1 MNPGAAS
8 PRFSSTDWSELIE
21 RGRER
26 GTVTQ
31 EEVFEVLD
39 LDADHL
45 DSDLAWIRSEL
56 SERGIKLDE
65 SVDLLSVSDLESAA
79 QSPARAV
86 DEDEPDGDAEGEEGD
101 GIGDP
106 GGEIDDPSVEI
117 EARLQAVLAD
127 PLGGIDVATDDSGQ
141 GRRLHLVRPG
151 RHSSADRGGSADPV
165 RVYLK
170 EIGQVALLTAAEEVS
185 LARRIEAG
193 TQAAVRL
200 AELSAAGRLEELES
214 TPRRRLE
221 RTARDGERAK
231 SDLIQANLR
240 LVVSI
245 AKRYVGRGMQLLD
258 LIQEGNLGL
267 MRAVEKFDYTKGF
280 KFSTYATWWIRQAI
294 TRAIADQAR
303 TIRIPVHMVES
314 INKVHRIQRQMMQEL
329 ERDPTMEELGAK
341 VDMTPDRVREILRIS
356 QDPLSLDSPVGE
368 ADDSNLSDFI
378 EDTQADAPAEIAAR
392 KMLGDAV
399 LEALSELSDREKQV
413 VRLRFGLDDG
423 QARTLEEVGREFGVT
438 RERIRQIEAKTLA
451 KLRNPHRSQKL
462 RDYLEGD

>member
-1 MNPGAAS
+1 MNDGATS
-8 PRFSSTDWSELIE
+8 PRLDPTAWEQLLV
-21 RGRER
+21 RGRDQ

-31 EEVFEVLD
+31 EEVCEVLA
-39 LDADHL
+39 LDIERFDAE
-45 DSDLAWIRSEL
+45 LAWLRTEL
-56 SERGIKLDE
+56 SRHNIALDE
-65 SVDLLSVSDLESAA
+65 SVQLVELTGPDPLTDEEQSAVDSAA
-79 QSPARAV
+79 HL
-86 DEDEPDGDAEGEEGD
+86 AE
-101 GIGDP
+101 
-106 GGEIDDPSVEI
+106 
-117 EARLQAVLAD
+117 VLAD
-127 PLGGIDVATDDSGQ
+127 PLEGIDLAREETDDGPR
-141 GRRLHLVRPG
+141 RRLRLVNAG
-151 RHSSADRGGSADPV
+151 RSGDGGAGGTSDPV

-170 EIGQVALLTAAEEVS
+170 EIGRVSLLTGPEEVA

-193 TQAAVRL
+193 GQSGDRL
-200 AELSAAGRLEELES
+200 AELEAAGRIGELDLVD
-214 TPRRRLE
+214 RKRLE

-329 ERDPTMEELGAK
+329 EREPTVDELAHK
-341 VDMTPDRVREILRIS
+341 VDMTPDRVREIMRIS

-368 ADDSNLSDFI
+368 TDDSNLSDFI
-378 EDTQADAPAEIAAR
+378 EDTQADAPAEMAAR

-399 LEALSELSDREKQV
+399 IEALSELSDREKQV

-423 QARTLEEVGREFGVT
+423 QARTLEEVGKEFGVT

-462 RDYLEGD
+462 RDYLDGD

>member
-65 SVDLLSVSDLESAA
+65 SVELLSVSDLESAA

-86 DEDEPDGDAEGEEGD
+86 DEDEPDGDVEGEEGD

-106 GGEIDDPSVEI
+106 GGEIDDSSVEI

>member
-1 MNPGAAS
+1 MNDGATS
-8 PRFSSTDWSELIE
+8 PNLDPTAWEQLLV
-21 RGRER
+21 RGRSQ

-31 EEVFEVLD
+31 EEVCEVLALD
-39 LDADHL
+39 VERFDADL
-45 DSDLAWIRSEL
+45 EWLRTEL
-56 SERGIKLDE
+56 SRHNIALDE
-65 SVDLLSVSDLESAA
+65 TVQLVELTGPEPLTEEEQSAVDSAA
-79 QSPARAV
+79 HLA
-86 DEDEPDGDAEGEEGD
+86 
-101 GIGDP
+101 
-106 GGEIDDPSVEI
+106 
-117 EARLQAVLAD
+117 AVLAD
-127 PLGGIDVATDDSGQ
+127 PLGGIDLARDEADG
-141 GRRLHLVRPG
+141 GPRRRLRLVNAG
-151 RHSSADRGGSADPV
+151 RGRDAGAGGTSDPV

-170 EIGQVALLTAAEEVS
+170 EIGRVALLTGPEEVT

-193 TQAAVRL
+193 GQAGVRL
-200 AELSAAGRLEELES
+200 AELEAAGRIAELDLVD
-214 TPRRRLE
+214 RKRLE

-329 ERDPTMEELGAK
+329 EREPTVDELAHK
-341 VDMTPDRVREILRIS
+341 VDMTPDRVREIMRIS

-368 ADDSNLSDFI
+368 TDDSNLSDFI
-378 EDTQADAPAEIAAR
+378 EDTQADAPAEMAAR

-399 LEALSELSDREKQV
+399 IEALSELSDREKQV

-423 QARTLEEVGREFGVT
+423 QARTLEEVGKEFGVT

-462 RDYLEGD
+462 RDYLDGD

>member
-65 SVDLLSVSDLESAA
+65 SVELLSVSDLESAA

-106 GGEIDDPSVEI
+106 GGEIDDSSVEI

-303 TIRIPVHMVES
+303 TIRIPVHLVES